1 MNNSEKK
8 EKLDGCTFFRMKQCS
23 CIEMCIYKCKSWDK
37 CMIIISTNSDE
48 PIIFN
53 IPDKIVD
60 KNKSLFCALDTESV
74 SEYDSEI
81 KGKKTITFE
90 EEQENQMSDKIIN
103 AVKSQINKQ
112 S

>member
-81 KGKKTITFE
+81 KDKKTITFVEKPE
-90 EEQENQMSDKIIN
+90 EQMSDKIIN
-103 AVKSQINKQ
+103 AVKLLINKQ

>member
-1 MNNSEKK
+1 MNDSEKK
-8 EKLDGCTFFRMKQCS
+8 EKLDGCTFFKLEHCS

-48 PIIFN
+48 PIIFD
-53 IPDKIVD
+53 IPDKMVD
-60 KNKSLFCALDTESV
+60 KNKSLFCALDIESV

-81 KGKKTITFE
+81 KGKKTIIFKEKQE
-90 EEQENQMSDKIIN
+90 EQMSDKIIN